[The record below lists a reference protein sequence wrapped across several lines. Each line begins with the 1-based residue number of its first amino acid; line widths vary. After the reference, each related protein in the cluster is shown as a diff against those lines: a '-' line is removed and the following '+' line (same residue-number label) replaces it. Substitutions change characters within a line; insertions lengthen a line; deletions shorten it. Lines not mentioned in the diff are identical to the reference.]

1 MKLYFCN
8 KSMNKL
14 IHTHSIWSN
23 MHSMNKLIYSYT
35 QDRTQTYFSWDCIYM
50 YALFLRPYMN
60 MLTSFSKE
68 KMDSNVGKRFLL
80 KKRKQINFSAQVICK
95 VYMDLNDLS
104 TLYLMQGVEVSS
116 LMKSF
121 LYPLIN
127 NFLLSEVAQIIYI
140 SVAVGENQTYDVKR
154 TQFS

>member
-1 MKLYFCN
+1 
-8 KSMNKL
+8 
-14 IHTHSIWSN
+14 
-23 MHSMNKLIYSYT
+23 
-35 QDRTQTYFSWDCIYM
+35 M

-104 TLYLMQGVEVSS
+104 TLYLM
-116 LMKSF
+116 
-121 LYPLIN
+121 
-127 NFLLSEVAQIIYI
+127 
-140 SVAVGENQTYDVKR
+140 
-154 TQFS
+154 